1 MWHETQNI
9 FVYHL
14 NMYGNIYT
22 MNKVYNN
29 SEIIKS
35 IFMWNILWSTM
46 VEMYIS
52 IYRFANGMTY
62 DEKVWNYS
70 VENCINVPG

>member
-1 MWHETQNI
+1 MWNETQNI
-9 FVYHL
+9 LVYHL
-14 NMYGNIYT
+14 NMYGNIDT

-70 VENCINVPG
+70 VDNCIKVPG